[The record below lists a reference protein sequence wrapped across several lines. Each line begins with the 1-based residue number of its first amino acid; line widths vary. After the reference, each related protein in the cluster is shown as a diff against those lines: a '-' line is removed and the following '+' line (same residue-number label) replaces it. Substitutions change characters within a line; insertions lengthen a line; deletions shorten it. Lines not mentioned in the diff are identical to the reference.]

1 MIFKSFQIKNYK
13 SFIDSGKC
21 SVQNGV
27 TIFAGQ
33 NESGKTNILK
43 ALAKI
48 NDKTPTFTEEEY
60 SFGRS
65 ETPEIVYDFELSET
79 DIEEVKL
86 LFPKVELENVLQVI
100 VQNNT
105 RNIDFTYSIELEE
118 GVPTPNV
125 EAQLTQHFEKKLPK
139 FITYQTL
146 VDELPDKFTAQDV
159 TKTPIKRLSKYLDT
173 DFTTIFS
180 ARTQQQQKNQTRS
193 LSRVISDDFA
203 EKYKQKSVQL
213 EFDINNSTMSIYI
226 QDKKSGTDDYGYS
239 FYISQRSMGLRWY
252 LNFYI
257 ALKGEEL
264 KPGDIILVD
273 EPGMYLHPKAQQE
286 MRQILNAESENN
298 QIIYTTHSP
307 YLIDAD
313 NVSQIRLVE
322 KIGGNGEDG
331 YNEFSQIKER
341 IHHSA
346 NVDTLKPIV
355 DAIGYSVGSEL
366 NLSRKKILICEG
378 VSDYY
383 YVKAL
388 EILFKQKLE
397 CGLTHAN
404 GSSNIGKITSLFLG
418 IGTEEIFALVDS
430 DSAGIKERNK
440 LIKEGVYC
448 ENNVLT
454 THTAENEDRAIEDIF
469 NREWYLKN
477 ILEYSDTEIG
487 KANEVVSKEVSKKQG
502 GAKYLLAKKLY
513 EKAASGE
520 LKLETLLTEDGKKL
534 WDKLTNAINGEER

>member
-60 SFGRS
+60 SFGKS
-65 ETPEIVYDFELSET
+65 ETPEIIYEFELSPTEVE
-79 DIEEVKL
+79 DVKL
-86 LFPKVELENVLQVI
+86 AFPKVEIEKDLRVI
-100 VQNNT
+100 VQDKS
-105 RNIDFTYSIELEE
+105 RKIICEDIIEDAEE
-118 GVPTPNV
+118 S
-125 EAQLTQHFEKKLPK
+125 EADTIRTQLVQYFEKKLPK

-146 VDELPDKFTAQDV
+146 VDELPDKFTAQDI

-180 ARTQQQQKNQTRS
+180 GRTQQHQKNQTRS
-193 LSRVISDDFA
+193 LSRVISDDFSA
-203 EKYKQKSVQL
+203 KYKQKSVQL
-213 EFDINNSTMSIYI
+213 EFDINNSTISIYI

-239 FYISQRSMGLRWY
+239 FYISQRSTGLRWY

-257 ALKGEEL
+257 ALKGEDL

-366 NLSRKKILICEG
+366 NLSRKKVLICEG

-388 EILFKQKLE
+388 EVLFKQKLE
-397 CGLTHAN
+397 CGITHAN

-430 DSAGIKERNK
+430 DGAGIKERNN
-440 LIKEGVYC
+440 LIKDGVYC
-448 ENNVLT
+448 ENALLT
-454 THTAENEDRAIEDIF
+454 THDPENRDRAIEDIF

-477 ILEYSDTEIG
+477 ILDYSDSEVS
-487 KANEVVSKEVSKKQG
+487 KANEVVSKEVNKKQG
-502 GAKYLLAKKLY
+502 GAKYVLAKKLY

-520 LKLETLLTEDGKKL
+520 LKIETILTEDGKKL
-534 WDKLTNAINGEER
+534 WDKLTNAINGEEK